1 MSDGISADTET
12 VMRHKFQKHKG
23 IDTMMKR
30 SFFAAALA
38 GSLLLLSGCGGSG
51 RGTFLKEKVSDYNI
65 SETAR
70 RFAAALAP
78 KNYHLRQIINHEQEA
93 RALKEYLKPTLTLVL
108 DNPKITTKLLDCNPT
123 MAVDLPI
130 EVGVYNELNGTTNLV
145 YTNPEYWSLK
155 HNIKDKTC
163 IELINM
169 LARDFDAATDA
180 IVKATK

>member
-1 MSDGISADTET
+1 MKRTAISA
-12 VMRHKFQKHKG
+12 
-23 IDTMMKR
+23 
-30 SFFAAALA
+30 ALIT
-38 GSLLLLSGCGGSG
+38 SVLLLLAGCGGNS

-65 SETAR
+65 TETAK

-78 KNYHLRQIINHEQEA
+78 KNYHLRRIIDHEQA
-93 RALKEYLKPTLTLVL
+93 AHALKEYLKPTLTLII
-108 DNPKITTKLLDCNPT
+108 DNPKISTKLLDCNPT

-130 EVGVYNELNGTTNLV
+130 EVGIYNELNGTTNLV

-155 HNIKDKTC
+155 HNVKDKTC

-180 IVKATK
+180 IVKAKK